1 MDEAYRLSLKGCD
14 LNKYESCANASVM
27 LRKGEGTDKDPEKAA
42 ALADKANELHKQEK
56 QDQSTLSFGGT

>member
-1 MDEAYRLSLKGCD
+1 MIKYCVSCSKNCTLSFQRNMDEAFRLSLKGCD

-42 ALADKANELHKQEK
+42 AVE
-56 QDQSTLSFGGT
+56 SG